1 MKLGNAGSITLV
13 NGDLHIE
20 MDVVVN
26 GQTVAP
32 VSADVQVAQVL
43 QLLQAGATNS
53 MVKVALSLV
62 ISMIGGIVVNAT
74 EPLFADH
81 KGE

>member
-1 MKLGNAGSITLV
+1 V

-32 VSADVQVAQVL
+32 VLADVQVAQVL